1 MSNADMNELGYSLK
15 LAQLSVKNAMEE
27 RLRPL
32 ALTLSQYAV
41 LLQLSSKGE
50 QTNAALAR
58 KAFITAQSMQG
69 ILSNLEISG
78 LIERKPDQEHG
89 RRQPATITVEGKLM
103 LKQARKVTRDVET
116 KLLEAVAPLSL
127 VDALSLFRRVHH
139 NLSNFS

>member
-1 MSNADMNELGYSLK
+1 MSNADIDDLGYSLK

-32 ALTLSQYAV
+32 GLTLSQYAV
-41 LLQLSSKGE
+41 LLQLSAKAE

-78 LIERKPDQEHG
+78 LIERKPDQDHG
-89 RRQPATITVEGKLM
+89 RRQPATLTAEGKLM
-103 LKQARKVTRDVET
+103 LNRARKVTREVET
-116 KLLEAVAPLSL
+116 KLLEAVAPLSSIE
-127 VDALSLFRRVHH
+127 ALALFRRVH
-139 NLSNFS
+139 NSLSNFP